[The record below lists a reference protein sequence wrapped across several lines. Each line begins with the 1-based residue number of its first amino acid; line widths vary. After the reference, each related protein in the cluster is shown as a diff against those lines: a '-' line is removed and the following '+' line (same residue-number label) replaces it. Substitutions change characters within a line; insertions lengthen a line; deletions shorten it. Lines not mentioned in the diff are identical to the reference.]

1 MDWESKH
8 QSTNPQVKQ
17 DCGQAFFHGHKKK
30 SASPTQ
36 AEARTNGTKDLREST
51 VQDEP
56 MVDSEVPIEDQE
68 LEAVL
73 ESNDPPLLV
82 LE

>member
-1 MDWESKH
+1 LRKQTVN
-8 QSTNPQVKQ
+8 QSPSQTVLWT
-17 DCGQAFFHGHKKK
+17 GIFHGHKKK

-36 AEARTNGTKDLREST
+36 AEARTNGTKDLSEST

-56 MVDSEVPIEDQE
+56 MVDAEVPIEDQE

-73 ESNDPPLLV
+73 ESNDPPSLV